1 MNVNATHRSVFPGSV
16 FRRML
21 RLGACLALFVAQS
34 ALASPYLGLTIEG
47 AYRPSVIGT
56 LPADADE
63 SWLWFQFTGGG
74 RFSWFYGPGSDGGV
88 VFGQPQG
95 HPPYDD
101 GQGGGTLYG
110 TPGQLTSPFVF
121 LNQPSVFYSE
131 GTGLR
136 LDANNRIDMRNLRL
150 FWGET
155 ESDVGIGV
163 NGSAWVPQVPDVL
176 ALGERESGWSV
187 AGDGRY
193 DLIFHTEWSGAPMAV
208 HFTGSVIAAPPTVA
222 AAWPGTPAP
231 GAFVFVFG
239 SGFLSHR
246 PAQVA
251 IGDVPVSIVQ
261 VVNDALLIF
270 MLPSG
275 VTGGPVTVTT
285 PGGSA
290 VSPNRL
296 GESPPGLAVSAVW
309 PATDVRPGQVVFIF
323 GSGFDPTATVH
334 LNGSQIYLVHYQ
346 SPEMLLFVVP
356 QEAQSGTLSVQS
368 GGSSVSAPTPLVIVP

>member
-1 MNVNATHRSVFPGSV
+1 MNANATHHSVLPGSV

-21 RLGACLALFVAQS
+21 RLGACLALFAAQS

-74 RFSWFYGPGSDGGV
+74 RFTWFYGPGSDGGAV
-88 VFGQPQG
+88 LGQPQG

-121 LNQPSVFYSE
+121 LNQPSVFYSD

-136 LDANNRIDMRNLRL
+136 LDATNRIDMRNLRL
-150 FWGET
+150 FWRET

-163 NGSAWVPQVPDVL
+163 NGSAWIPQVPDVL

-193 DLIFHTEWSGAPMAV
+193 DLIFHTEWRGAPMAV
-208 HFTGSVIAAPPTVA
+208 HFTGSVLAAPPTVA
-222 AAWPGTPAP
+222 AAWPGVPAP
-231 GAFVFVFG
+231 
-239 SGFLSHR
+239 R
-246 PAQVA
+246 
-251 IGDVPVSIVQ
+251 
-261 VVNDALLIF
+261 
-270 MLPSG
+270 
-275 VTGGPVTVTT
+275 
-285 PGGSA
+285 
-290 VSPNRL
+290 
-296 GESPPGLAVSAVW
+296 
-309 PATDVRPGQVVFIF
+309 
-323 GSGFDPTATVH
+323 
-334 LNGSQIYLVHYQ
+334 
-346 SPEMLLFVVP
+346 
-356 QEAQSGTLSVQS
+356 
-368 GGSSVSAPTPLVIVP
+368 